1 MHKAG
6 FVNIVGNPNVG
17 KSTLMNI
24 IGCLD
29 VPTSGTFL
37 LDGEEKTLLW
47 ECAGDD
53 LDELVKDKLVEF
65 HIDRVEVL
73 YGLMLE
79 IQGWTTDQRGNV
91 EVTVHKE
98 NTELL
103 DCKITRG
110 RRPDVVERRHLD
122 DDYKNQEIGFSIS
135 AAFLEIPGNRIVLHF
150 CGDSTTK
157 TYEIDIK
164 ALRKEQKSKG
174 FWGRLFHKDKDGEH
188 KEDYEEWFK
197 RHKADRRTLR
207 KQRHT
212 HFEQNPLISIVI
224 PLYCTPTPYLRELID
239 SVRAQS
245 YTNWQLCLAD
255 GSPDQKVEEYIQKR
269 YGKDSRILYKHLEE
283 NGGIS
288 INTNKAI
295 EMATGEYLMLSD
307 HDDTLEPDALYE
319 IVKAINDHQGPEIVY
334 TDEDK
339 LSMDGE
345 FYFEPHFKSDYNL
358 FRLRD
363 NNYICHI
370 FAVKKALVDQVGGL
384 RQEYDGSQDYDF
396 ILRCCEQ
403 AKQVIHIPRVL
414 YHWRCHE
421 ESTAENP
428 ESKTYAFESG
438 KRAIEEHYRRTGIDA
453 EVYQGEFLGLYR
465 TRFHRDHDP
474 LISIIIPNKDHIDD
488 LKRCM
493 DSIDQ
498 KSTYKNYE
506 YIIVENNSTDDATFQ
521 YYKKLEAENPK
532 AHVVYWDKEFNYS
545 AINNYGAA
553 FAKGEYLLLLNND
566 TEIINEDCLEELL
579 GYCMRSDVG
588 AVGAR
593 MYYEDDT
600 IQHAGVVIGF
610 GGIAGHCFVL
620 QPRGTTGYCHRIICA
635 QDYSAVTAACMMV
648 KREAFD
654 KVGGLTE
661 ELAVAFNDIDFCM
674 KLREAGYLIVYNPYA
689 ELYHYESKSR
699 GLEDTPEKVARFN
712 KEIQIFERRWP
723 DIMRDGDPY
732 YNPNLTLK
740 SQDFSLKRI

>member
-1 MHKAG
+1 MDKLCFSIDEERYDDRHGHVLSLVGWYMHPEKKKCIFQLLGDGYEVIDIPEIERYERPDVAQ
-6 FVNIVGNPNVG
+6 
-17 KSTLMNI
+17 S
-24 IGCLD
+24 LD
-29 VPTSGTFL
+29 VETEGFLPGFTVTIPEVLELRRKYDLLELLL

-224 PLYCTPTPYLRELID
+224 PLYCTPTPYLKELID

-414 YHWRCHE
+414 YHWRCHMN
-421 ESTAENP
+421 SVAANP
-428 ESKTYAFESG
+428 ESKTYAYEAG
-438 KRAIEEHYRRTGIDA
+438 CRAIQEHYRRVGIEA
-453 EVYQGEFLGLYR
+453 EVEMTKHPGWYRSHVKIQGE
-465 TRFHRDHDP
+465 P
-474 LISIIIPNKDHIDD
+474 LVSILIPNKDHIDD
-488 LKRCM
+488 LEKCLS
-493 DSIDQ
+493 SIYE
-498 KSTYKNYE
+498 KSTWKNYE
-506 YIIVENNSTDDATFQ
+506 ILVVENNSEKPETFE
-521 YYKKLEAENPK
+521 YYKNLSWRYPK
-532 AHVVYWDKEFNYS
+532 ARVLTWKEGFNYA
-545 AINNYGAA
+545 AINNFAA
-553 FAKGEYLLLLNND
+553 KDAKGSYLLFLNND
-566 TEIINEDCLEELL
+566 VEVITPGWIEEMLMI
-579 GYCMRSDVG
+579 CQQPDVAIVG
-588 AVGAR
+588 AKL
-593 MYYEDDT
+593 YYPDNL
-600 IQHAGVVIGF
+600 IQHAGVVLGM
-610 GGIAGHCFVL
+610 GGIAGHIMC
-620 QPRGTTGYCHRIICA
+620 QASC
-635 QDYSAVTAACMMV
+635 
-648 KREAFD
+648 ED
-654 KVGGLTE
+654 KV
-661 ELAVAFNDIDFCM
+661 
-674 KLREAGYLIVYNPYA
+674 
-689 ELYHYESKSR
+689 
-699 GLEDTPEKVARFN
+699 
-712 KEIQIFERRWP
+712 
-723 DIMRDGDPY
+723 
-732 YNPNLTLK
+732 TLK
-740 SQDFSLKRI
+740 NP

>member
-1 MHKAG
+1 MDKLCFSIDEERYDDRHGHVLSLVGWYMHPEKKKCIFQLLGDGYEVIDIPEIERYERPDVAQ
-6 FVNIVGNPNVG
+6 
-17 KSTLMNI
+17 S
-24 IGCLD
+24 LD
-29 VPTSGTFL
+29 VETEGFLPGFTVTIPEVLELRRKYDLLELLL

-224 PLYCTPTPYLRELID
+224 PLYCTPTPYLKELID

-339 LSMDGE
+339 LSMDGCLL
-345 FYFEPHFKSDYNL
+345 YTSD
-358 FRLRD
+358 
-363 NNYICHI
+363 
-370 FAVKKALVDQVGGL
+370 
-384 RQEYDGSQDYDF
+384 
-396 ILRCCEQ
+396 
-403 AKQVIHIPRVL
+403 
-414 YHWRCHE
+414 
-421 ESTAENP
+421 
-428 ESKTYAFESG
+428 
-438 KRAIEEHYRRTGIDA
+438 
-453 EVYQGEFLGLYR
+453 
-465 TRFHRDHDP
+465 
-474 LISIIIPNKDHIDD
+474 
-488 LKRCM
+488 
-493 DSIDQ
+493 
-498 KSTYKNYE
+498 
-506 YIIVENNSTDDATFQ
+506 
-521 YYKKLEAENPK
+521 
-532 AHVVYWDKEFNYS
+532 
-545 AINNYGAA
+545 AA
-553 FAKGEYLLLLNND
+553 DE
-566 TEIINEDCLEELL
+566 
-579 GYCMRSDVG
+579 
-588 AVGAR
+588 
-593 MYYEDDT
+593 
-600 IQHAGVVIGF
+600 
-610 GGIAGHCFVL
+610 
-620 QPRGTTGYCHRIICA
+620 
-635 QDYSAVTAACMMV
+635 
-648 KREAFD
+648 
-654 KVGGLTE
+654 
-661 ELAVAFNDIDFCM
+661 
-674 KLREAGYLIVYNPYA
+674 
-689 ELYHYESKSR
+689 
-699 GLEDTPEKVARFN
+699 
-712 KEIQIFERRWP
+712 
-723 DIMRDGDPY
+723 
-732 YNPNLTLK
+732 
-740 SQDFSLKRI
+740 